1 MGACQRWYQGTAA
14 MTLSTRA
21 EQAAPAREPG
31 VFEDILYALHQY
43 RADLLRPPSPDS
55 RERRIAMIDALIAKV
70 AGQ

>member
-1 MGACQRWYQGTAA
+1 MGGQPA
-14 MTLSTRA
+14 MTLSRRA
-21 EQAAPAREPG
+21 EQAAPDEAREPG